1 MTEATQCEA
10 KYQKYASEL
19 FWIHSKEAKLLGKW
33 GGEMDYK
40 VDR

>member
-1 MTEATQCEA
+1 MAEAIQCEA

-19 FWIHSKEAKLLGKW
+19 FWVYSKEAKLVGHW
-33 GGEMDYK
+33 GGEGDYK